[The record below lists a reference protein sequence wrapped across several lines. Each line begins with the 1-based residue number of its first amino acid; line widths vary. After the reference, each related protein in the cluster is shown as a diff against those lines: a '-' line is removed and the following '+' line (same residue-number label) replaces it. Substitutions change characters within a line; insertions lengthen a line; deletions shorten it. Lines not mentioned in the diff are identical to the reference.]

1 MSGITMLTPELT
13 LTVFCKSGPSPPYE
27 THGFA
32 YATQSYDTTLLKR
45 AQIQQLDCS
54 SLPNDAP

>member
-1 MSGITMLTPELT
+1 MLTPELT